1 MDVHSVFRK
10 AFHFFMSPE
19 LGDIGLQLHVVQ
31 RKQVFSGSDLHN
43 SGQVRHWVEEVR
55 DTY

>member
-1 MDVHSVFRK
+1 MDVHSVFRI
-10 AFHFFMSPE
+10 AFHFFMIPE

-43 SGQVRHWVEEVR
+43 SGQVRHGVEKVR

>member
-10 AFHFFMSPE
+10 GFNFFVVSE
-19 LGDIGLQLHVVQ
+19 LGDVGLQFHVVQ
-31 RKQVFSGSDLHN
+31 REQVFSGSDLHN
-43 SGQVRHWVEEVR
+43 SGQVRHGVEEVR